1 MGSPPGSPYAVSV
14 ELMITMMFSA
24 MSTSSQGAGHLA
36 GPHSSVQ
43 RHPRPLGRTNNI
55 RFQRCRVRAAGTPF
69 PATGCFNPAR
79 VGVF

>member
-1 MGSPPGSPYAVSV
+1 MGSPPGSPYTVSV

-55 RFQRCRVRAAGTPF
+55 RPQRRRGAPQAHPSRPPGQADPIILKV
-69 PATGCFNPAR
+69 
-79 VGVF
+79 